1 MASYKAVRGV
11 LNALK
16 DFLTL
21 RMKNGLDQ
29 VLESPGVAI
38 LGTVDLQKPPTAS
51 AAGHP
56 KINSIGIYLH
66 RISVDPFARNRY
78 VASPIPNKPAQ
89 PEMPINLHIFLLA
102 WTNNGESESLLATW
116 ALQQIGSG
124 LQMGFSQLKTY
135 DNDWGLDEVVQ
146 IVPEEM
152 STEDLQRIWDSLPG
166 NYILSVPYIVK
177 TVRMLPDPQIDFEK
191 PVSTVVT
198 PYYQK
203 AELAKGESNN
213 GS

>member
-16 DFLTL
+16 DFLSL
-21 RMKNGLDQ
+21 RMKGSLDQ

-51 AAGHP
+51 AAGQP
-56 KINSIGIYLH
+56 KINSVGIYLH

-78 VASPIPNKPAQ
+78 LPSSIPNKPAQ
-89 PEMPINLHIFLLA
+89 PEMPVNLHIFLLA

-124 LQMGFSQLKTY
+124 LQIGYSQLNAY
-135 DNDWGLDEVVQ
+135 DNDWGLDETVQ
-146 IVPEEM
+146 IIPEEM

-177 TVRMLPDPQIDFEK
+177 TVRMLPDPELDAGK

-198 PYYQK
+198 PYFQQS
-203 AELAKGESNN
+203 ELVTGR
-213 GS
+213 

>member
-51 AAGHP
+51 ASGQP

-177 TVRMLPDPQIDFEK
+177 TVRMLPDPQIDFDK

>member
-1 MASYKAVRGV
+1 MASYKASRGV

-16 DFLTL
+16 DFLSL

-29 VLESPGVAI
+29 VLESPGVSI
-38 LGTVDLQKPPTAS
+38 LGTVDLRTPPSAS
-51 AAGHP
+51 AGSPAVS
-56 KINSIGIYLH
+56 KNTIGIYLH

-124 LQMGFSQLKTY
+124 LQMGYSHLKSY
-135 DNDWGLDEVVQ
+135 DSDWGLDETVQ

-177 TVRMLPDPQIDFEK
+177 TLRILPDPQVEADK

-198 PYYQK
+198 PYFQK
-203 AELAKGESNN
+203 SELTKGESNN
-213 GS
+213 G